1 MDSKQWAKTI
11 NINFMRSNLF
21 IEYAWDHLFMSA
33 TFNEQMELITEKLMG
48 IFSINVFSTVYVL
61 NLKKASFTFDF
72 QIFYANTIQL
82 DACC

>member
-21 IEYAWDHLFMSA
+21 IEYAWDHSFMSA

-72 QIFYANTIQL
+72 QIFHANTIQL